1 MKKFEELTFSDHYMF
16 EKVLQNKDICKE
28 LLERLLKIKIE
39 RLEYPEIEK
48 TISPYYETRGVRLD
62 VYVKDS
68 DKVFDIEL
76 QNFTDLLGLRT
87 RYYQSMIDAD
97 NLIKGEHYSD
107 LPQSFIIFICTQDP
121 FKQDL
126 PIYTFQN
133 RCNENTDILLEDKTT
148 KKFFNANSYNKE
160 EDVEIK
166 AFLEYICKQEPV
178 DNFTDKISTIIDN
191 IKQQETNKREYESM
205 NIHDQDTFRRGKQE
219 GLQEGLEQGVRQGV
233 QQGIQQGKQEGA
245 HEKALETARK
255 FLAMGLSFEQVAEGT
270 GLSLETVEQLEK

>member
-133 RCNENTDILLEDKTT
+133 RCNENTNIVLEDKTT

-219 GLQEGLEQGVRQGV
+219 G
-233 QQGIQQGKQEGA
+233 A

-270 GLSLETVEQLEK
+270 GLSLETVQKLAQSKINQA

>member
-1 MKKFEELTFSDHYMF
+1 MKKFQDLTFADHYMF

-28 LLERLLKIKIE
+28 LLERLLKIKIAQ
-39 RLEYPEIEK
+39 LEYPEIEK

-62 VYVKDS
+62 VYVKDC

-121 FKQDL
+121 FGKDL

-133 RCNENTDILLEDKTT
+133 RCNENTDILLEDKTI

-205 NIHDQDTFRRGKQE
+205 NIHDQDTFRRGKQ
-219 GLQEGLEQGVRQGV
+219 
-233 QQGIQQGKQEGA
+233 QGIQ
-245 HEKALETARK
+245 EKAIETAKK
-255 FLAMGLSFEQVAEGT
+255 FLAMGLTFEQVAEGT
-270 GLSLETVEQLEK
+270 GLPLETVEELAKDITATQKNC

>member
-28 LLERLLKIKIE
+28 LLERLLKIKIK

-107 LPQSFIIFICTQDP
+107 LPQSFIIFICIQDP

-133 RCNENTDILLEDKTT
+133 RCNENTDILLDDKTT

-178 DNFTDKISTIIDN
+178 DNFTDKISTIINN

-219 GLQEGLEQGVRQGV
+219 GLQEGLEQGI
-233 QQGIQQGKQEGA
+233 QQGIQQGMQQGIQQGVQEA
-245 HEKALETARK
+245 KLETARK
-255 FLAMGLSFEQVAEGT
+255 LLLKNVDIAIISDCT
-270 GLSLETVEQLEK
+270 GLSLETIEQIDK

>member
-1 MKKFEELTFSDHYMF
+1 
-16 EKVLQNKDICKE
+16 
-28 LLERLLKIKIE
+28 
-39 RLEYPEIEK
+39 
-48 TISPYYETRGVRLD
+48 
-62 VYVKDS
+62 
-68 DKVFDIEL
+68 
-76 QNFTDLLGLRT
+76 
-87 RYYQSMIDAD
+87 MIDAD

-133 RCNENTDILLEDKTT
+133 RCNENTNILLDDKTI

-219 GLQEGLEQGVRQGV
+219 GLEQGI
-233 QQGIQQGKQEGA
+233 QQGIQQGS
-245 HEKALETARK
+245 HETKIETARK
-255 FLAMGLSFEQVAEGT
+255 LLLKNVDIAIISDCT
-270 GLSLETVEQLEK
+270 GLSLETIEQIEKEITSL